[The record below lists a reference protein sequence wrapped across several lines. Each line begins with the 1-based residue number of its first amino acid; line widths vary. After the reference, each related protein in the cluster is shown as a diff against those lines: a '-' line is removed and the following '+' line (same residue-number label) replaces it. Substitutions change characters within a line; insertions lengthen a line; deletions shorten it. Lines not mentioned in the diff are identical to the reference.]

1 MRSILSRLRESALP
15 RAIDRLAGTPLLWLW
30 GALRRRRAL
39 PAAPRRF
46 GLMMFETIGDTLL
59 AGTLPASL
67 RAAFA
72 DCELVVFASR
82 GNRGVLP
89 LFEGIARVVEVPLTQ
104 PLRALAAIRSVPVD
118 VMIDIGQWPRWYA
131 LLCAAS
137 RSSFTIGF
145 ATPGQA
151 RHYAY
156 DAAVPH
162 GRDVHEVVNFQRLLA
177 PLPGVSPLAP
187 SAALRAIAPAG
198 ARGAATKP
206 CLVVHPWASG
216 FRCASREWPL
226 ERWVDFISRAA
237 REGHA
242 ILVSGGPADRA
253 RAAALV
259 AACPAGLPVTSAA
272 GELALPELAAVLRAS
287 AAVVC
292 VNTGVMHLAA
302 LLDVPLVALH
312 GPTSRLR
319 WGPVGGRSIALVPTG
334 SGDCEFLH
342 LGFEYPDRPVDCMQ
356 GIGVDAVLDAVR
368 QVTAGRQDTRRAPA
382 VVG

>member
-1 MRSILSRLRESALP
+1 MSSTLSRLRESALP
-15 RAIDRLAGTPLLWLW
+15 RVIDQVAGAPLLWLW

-39 PAAPRRF
+39 PRAPRRF

-59 AGTLPASL
+59 AGTVPASL
-67 RAAFA
+67 RAAFPG
-72 DCELVVFASR
+72 CELVVFASR

-89 LFEGIARVVEVPLTQ
+89 LFEGIARVVEVPLTR
-104 PLRALAAIRSVPVD
+104 PLRALAAMRSEPVD

-177 PLPGVSPLAP
+177 PISGVTPLAP
-187 SAALRAIAPAG
+187 AAVLRPVAAAAPRNG
-198 ARGAATKP
+198 ITRP
-206 CLVVHPWASG
+206 YLVVHPWASG
-216 FRCASREWPL
+216 FRFASREWPL
-226 ERWVDFISRAA
+226 ERWVEFISRAA
-237 REGHA
+237 SAGYA

-259 AACPAGLPVTSAA
+259 GACPAGLPVTSAA
-272 GELALPELAAVLRAS
+272 GELALPELAAVLRG
-287 AAVVC
+287 AAALVC

-302 LLDVPLVALH
+302 LLDVALVALH

-319 WGPVGGRSIALVPTG
+319 WGPVGARSIALVPG
-334 SGDCEFLH
+334 GADCEFLH
-342 LGFEYPDRPVDCMQ
+342 LGFEYPAHPVDCMQ
-356 GIGVDAVLDAVR
+356 RIPVDAVLDAVR
-368 QVTAGRQDTRRAPA
+368 QVTAGQHDPRQAMVA
-382 VVG
+382 AS

>member
-46 GLMMFETIGDTLL
+46 GIMMFETIGDTLL
-59 AGTLPASL
+59 AGTVPASL
-67 RAAFA
+67 RAAFG

-82 GNRGVLP
+82 GNLGVLP
-89 LFEGIARVVEVPLTQ
+89 LFQGSARVVEVPLTR
-104 PLRALAAIRSVPVD
+104 PLRALAAIRSEPVD

-177 PLPGVSPLAP
+177 PIPGVPPVHPA
-187 SAALRAIAPAG
+187 AALRAIPPAAP
-198 ARGAATKP
+198 RGAAGRP

-216 FRCASREWPL
+216 FRFASREWPL
-226 ERWVDFISRAA
+226 DRWVEFISRTA
-237 REGHA
+237 REGYA
-242 ILVSGGPADRA
+242 VLVSGGPADRA

-259 AACPAGLPVTSAA
+259 GACPPGLPVTSMA
-272 GELALPELAAVLRAS
+272 GELALPELAAVLRGA

-319 WGPVGGRSIALVPTG
+319 WGPVGTRSIALVPSGT
-334 SGDCEFLH
+334 GDCEFLH
-342 LGFEYPDRPVDCMQ
+342 LGFEYPDRPVECMQ
-356 GIGVDAVLDAVR
+356 GISVDAVLDAVR
-368 QVTAGRQDTRRAPA
+368 HVTAGRQDAPRAPA
-382 VVG
+382 AVG